1 MSAVTNHQL
10 FSHAFLAQ
18 LQNDPANDE
27 AAAPIAQGLRDWLPS
42 RDGSTLRSLM
52 DSWVGPVLDFLD
64 FCHAPAHDAP
74 YIHLL
79 YAHRADETPV
89 GLCYV
94 VPPGQDGSTGSPRG
108 LDDTL
113 KGRHPL
119 AQAVLALRAR
129 RLRWGML
136 TDGTHW
142 RLLDAESLHRY
153 EHYLEVNVDEL
164 ARSND
169 PISLRLFY
177 ACFHR
182 HAFASSPL
190 PALGEG
196 PGVRATSPLPALG
209 EGPGVR
215 AYPGHCTRRNP
226 IVTPPARTTVRAR
239 VMI

>member
-1 MSAVTNHQL
+1 MPAL
-10 FSHAFLAQ
+10 FSYTYLAQ
-18 LQNDPANDE
+18 LQADASYDE
-27 AAAPIAQGLRDWLPS
+27 AAAPLAQGLRDWLPF
-42 RDGSTLRSLM
+42 RDASTLRSLI

-64 FCHAPAHDAP
+64 FHHAPANDAP

-94 VPPGQDGSTGSPRG
+94 APPGQDGSTGSPCS

-136 TDGTHW
+136 TDGTRW
-142 RLLDAESLHRY
+142 RLVDAESLYRY

-164 ARSND
+164 ARSAD
-169 PISLRLFY
+169 PAALRLFY

-182 HAFASSPL
+182 RAFTPSPSQGEPALSKAEGGRGEGASSPL

-196 PGVRATSPLPALG
+196 PGVRALFSPSQEERLEVETSPLPA
-209 EGPGVR
+209 
-215 AYPGHCTRRNP
+215 
-226 IVTPPARTTVRAR
+226 
-239 VMI
+239 